1 MNTNIR
7 VYLHSIGLYLKVA
20 TLCTLLCL
28 TMQSCEKESHIN
40 PEEQHAISMTATST
54 NMTPLRAII
63 DSDTKL
69 QVTDLGVYAHM
80 QRANNE
86 KILVFNNEKLY
97 YDNGW
102 KYDNIQYWIKSAI
115 VYRFVAYS
123 PYSPYHTGNV
133 SYDMDEHTLKINNIP
148 YWQEV
153 GDAIEDVD
161 YLIANS
167 NGNVDDYL
175 SSNSKGVDLDFDHI
189 LSQLVVNIKKDA
201 SLNSTEYILKKVDY
215 INVPKGEEVATY
227 TRTEENGS
235 MGDIEIVTEL
245 NRFYGSK
252 EISSDKNITLSHLT
266 VPFDLN
272 DKEVQIRLTYTV
284 AGTERSKTVENT
296 QLTKLAAGKH
306 YELTLTFNG
315 TEILHQLEIK
325 DWSDIDIDE
334 DPKYNW

>member
-1 MNTNIR
+1 
-7 VYLHSIGLYLKVA
+7 
-20 TLCTLLCL
+20 
-28 TMQSCEKESHIN
+28 
-40 PEEQHAISMTATST
+40 
-54 NMTPLRAII
+54 
-63 DSDTKL
+63 
-69 QVTDLGVYAHM
+69 M

-97 YDNGW
+97 YDPTNGW

-133 SYDMDEHTLKINNIP
+133 SYDMDAHTLKINNIP

-167 NGNVDDYL
+167 KGNVDDYL
-175 SSNSKGVDLDFDHI
+175 SDSTGVDLDFDHI

-245 NRFYGSK
+245 NRFYDSK

-284 AGTERSKTVENT
+284 AGTERSKTVENI

-315 TEILHQLEIK
+315 TEILHKLEIK
-325 DWSDIDIDE
+325 DWSDINIDE

>member
-28 TMQSCEKESHIN
+28 TMQSCEKESHID
-40 PEEQHAISMTATST
+40 PEEKHAISMTATST
-54 NMTPLRAII
+54 NMSPLRAII
-63 DSDTKL
+63 DSNAKL
-69 QVTDLGVYAHM
+69 QETDLGVYAHM
-80 QRANNE
+80 KRANNE

-97 YDNGW
+97 YDPTNGW

-123 PYSPYHTGNV
+123 PYHTGNV
-133 SYDMDEHTLKINNIP
+133 SYDMDAHTLKISNIP

-153 GDAIEDVD
+153 GDATEDVD

-175 SSNSKGVDLDFDHI
+175 SSNSKGVDLYFGHI

-245 NRFYGSK
+245 NQFNGSK
-252 EISSDKNITLSHLT
+252 EISSDKNITRSHLT

-315 TEILHQLEIK
+315 TEIVPQLEEK
-325 DWSDIDIDE
+325 DWSDIIIDE

>member
-28 TMQSCEKESHIN
+28 TMQSCEKESHID

-54 NMTPLRAII
+54 NMAPLRAII
-63 DSDTKL
+63 DSDAKL
-69 QVTDLGVYAHM
+69 QDTDLGVYAHM

-86 KILVFNNEKLY
+86 IILVFNNEKLY
-97 YDNGW
+97 YDPTNGW

-115 VYRFVAYS
+115 RYRFVA
-123 PYSPYHTGNV
+123 YSPYHTGNV
-133 SYDMDEHTLKINNIP
+133 SYDMDAHTLKINNIP

-153 GDAIEDVD
+153 GDATEDVD

-167 NGNVDDYL
+167 NGNVDHYL
-175 SSNSKGVDLDFDHI
+175 SSNIKCVDLYFDQI
-189 LSQLVVNIKKDA
+189 LAQLVVNIKKDA
-201 SLNSTEYILKKVDY
+201 SLNSTKYILKKVDY

-245 NRFYGSK
+245 NRFNSSK

-284 AGTERSKTVENT
+284 AGTERSKTVENI

-315 TEILHQLEIK
+315 TEIVHQLEIK
-325 DWSDIDIDE
+325 GWSDINIDE